1 MVEKKKATWSLSLK
15 QCIVFFSSTGGS
27 SALKQCWQKSC
38 CSPKVKRNAHLKI
51 CARHSQNDW
60 LTRTNGAL
68 CKLIW
73 FHKASAVFYSWMHD
87 NNKIKNG
94 CYLDCRSHYR
104 GFVCFFFF
112 FYPLR
117 CGRHSTGHII
127 KCSKISAGKHLVV

>member
-1 MVEKKKATWSLSLK
+1 M
-15 QCIVFFSSTGGS
+15 FFSSTGGS

-112 FYPLR
+112 LP
-117 CGRHSTGHII
+117 I
-127 KCSKISAGKHLVV
+127 KMRKTFHRSSHKMFKNKCWETLSGVVAVAVYTCCH